1 MLKRI
6 SPFLFAFFF
15 VQCASDKTTELTP
28 SSREAPTNLEI
39 LAIELLHKAYE
50 RESAKFEIQELAK
63 LDPSQ
68 LEIQLTTDAK
78 KMAFWVNLYNA
89 QVQLQLQK
97 DSAQFNDRNAFYKN
111 PNLIVAGL
119 TLSLDEIEH
128 IILRRSKGKY
138 SLGYLPVLFSSAHSK
153 KWRVDSVDWRIHFA
167 LNCGAKSCP
176 PIAFYRSDRLN
187 EQFNVA
193 SRNYLL
199 NSVDLNIEPL
209 GIPKL
214 FLWFRADFGGAKG
227 ITKILQ
233 KFGGIE
239 QNRAKDWQY
248 LPYDWELDLNQWY
261 APGAL
266 IEAPQIK

>member
-1 MLKRI
+1 MLKKI

-28 SSREAPTNLEI
+28 SSREAPSNLEI
-39 LAIELLHKAYE
+39 LATEILIEAYKQK
-50 RESAKFEIQELAK
+50 SATAQLEELAN
-63 LDPSQ
+63 LDPAQ
-68 LEIQLTTDAK
+68 IEIQLTSDAK
-78 KMAFWVNLYNA
+78 KMAFWANLYNA
-89 QVQLQLQK
+89 HVQLQLQK

-119 TLSLDEIEH
+119 EISLDELEH

-138 SLGYLPVLFSSAHSK
+138 SLGYIPAIFSSAHAK
-153 KWRVDSVDWRIHFA
+153 KWRVDRVDWRIHFA

-187 EQFNVA
+187 EQFNIA
-193 SRNYLL
+193 TRNYLV
-199 NSVDLNIEPL
+199 NSIDLESSPI
-209 GIPKL
+209 GVTKL

-239 QNRAKDWQY
+239 QSRAEDWQY
-248 LPYDWELDLNQWY
+248 LPYDWQLDLNQWY

-266 IEAPQIK
+266 IETPQIN